1 MEQKKCPEALHGL
14 ACGVYYGVVV
24 LSRILQVRLPDD
36 HWIWGEPDRSAVVRQ
51 ALDFYRKVGDR
62 LDLILRRL
70 EEMEERLACGDVT
83 ARPGEVEEKPVP
95 KIDPRLIKGVS
106 KFLDL

>member
-1 MEQKKCPEALHGL
+1 MGQKKRPEALHSL
-14 ACGVYYGVVV
+14 ACGVYYGVMV
-24 LSRILQVRLPDD
+24 LGRILQVRLPDD

-51 ALDFYRKVGDR
+51 ALDLYQKVGDR

-70 EEMEERLACGDVT
+70 EEMEERLACGNAA
-83 ARPGEVEEKPVP
+83 ARAEKAEEKPVS
-95 KIDPRLIKGVS
+95 KIDPWLIKGVS